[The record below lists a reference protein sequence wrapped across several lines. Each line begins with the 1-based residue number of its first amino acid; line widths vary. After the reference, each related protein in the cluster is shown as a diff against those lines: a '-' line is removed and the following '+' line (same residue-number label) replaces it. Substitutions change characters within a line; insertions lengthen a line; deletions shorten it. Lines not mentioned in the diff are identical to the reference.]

1 MSFVRLITVYLCGA
15 QTPFKPP
22 LNSILGLPD
31 NQDVKELRTSNFHL
45 LNVLGLSEADDI
57 QTEPTLVFP
66 SDKSRNT
73 RIGSRGI
80 SGRPAPCSSRPR
92 LSLQVFLTTKLRLI
106 VLLSLFQLLE
116 TVDQGWLALIRLSG
130 ILIYQAARAGVDVD
144 ETWVCTRYM

>member
-1 MSFVRLITVYLCGA
+1 MWSSN
-15 QTPFKPP
+15 PFKPP

-31 NQDVKELRTSNFHL
+31 NQDVKELRTSNFHV

-57 QTEPTLVFP
+57 QTGPSLAILVFP
-66 SDKSRNT
+66 SDRSRNT
-73 RIGSRGI
+73 RKGSRGI

-92 LSLQVFLTTKLRLI
+92 SSLQVFLTTKLRLI
-106 VLLSLFQLLE
+106 ILLSLFQLLE

-144 ETWVCTRYM
+144 ETWVCTGYM